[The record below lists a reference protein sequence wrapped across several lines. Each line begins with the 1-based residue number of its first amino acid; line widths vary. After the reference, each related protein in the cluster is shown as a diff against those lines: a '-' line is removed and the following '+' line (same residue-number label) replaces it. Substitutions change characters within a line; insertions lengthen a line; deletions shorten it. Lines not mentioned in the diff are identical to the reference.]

1 MLKIMAFIE
10 SCIDL
15 ASLQLQKGLETKANN
30 GHVHIGIF
38 TECHAQGGPKIDTNK
53 HTSSLLKCMF
63 SIKANHVSP
72 FIHSKFIY
80 FMETWALC

>member
-15 ASLQLQKGLETKANN
+15 ASLQLQKGLEAKANN
-30 GHVHIGIF
+30 HVHIEIF
-38 TECHAQGGPKIDTNK
+38 TECHVQGGPKIDTNK
-53 HTSSLLKCMF
+53 RTSSLLKCMF
-63 SIKANHVSP
+63 SIKANQASP
-72 FIHSKFIY
+72 FIHSEFIY